1 MYQNAFELLL
11 GQGFK
16 CLTATRAVAAHPC
29 RCVCGQH
36 MSTLHAVPLA
46 ASRMALGQIERDF
59 LLSWNFQPSARYRVF
74 ADALTL
80 NCTLKL

>member
-16 CLTATRAVAAHPC
+16 CLAAPRGVAAHPC
-29 RCVCGQH
+29 RCVYGQH

-46 ASRMALGQIERDF
+46 ASRMVLGQIERDF
-59 LLSWNFQPSARYRVF
+59 LLVWNFQPSAPYRFF
-74 ADALTL
+74 AGAITL
-80 NCTLKL
+80 NRTLKL